1 VVAVVQLPL
10 RQVLRWRQTRA
21 SSDHASCL
29 FTRARTE
36 VVATFVTASGTSAQ
50 TKDTRSLQKTG
61 HELEIRTKNQFA
73 GKYFSTADPATKM
86 SRRALARSS
95 GPEHALIHTLLT
107 RRL

>member
-1 VVAVVQLPL
+1 MVAVVQLPL

-36 VVATFVTASGTSAQ
+36 AVATFVTASGTSAQ
-50 TKDTRSLQKTG
+50 TKDTTVPQKTG
-61 HELEIRTKNQFA
+61 AYSHGKLLA